1 MTGGRYSGHF
11 FFFPG
16 FAITLL
22 IHMGAPLRQAQDPL
36 G

>member
-11 FFFPG
+11 FFPG

-22 IHMGAPLRQAQDPL
+22 IQMGAPLRQAQDPL